1 MRHYEASRT
10 ALFARLDRPALRPL
24 PAAPFVYGEWTRATV
39 SIFCGLPRYVA
50 LSPLIA
56 FFLASRQ
63 FSAT

>member
-1 MRHYEASRT
+1 MRRYGASRQD
-10 ALFARLDRPALRPL
+10 LFARLDRPALRPL
-24 PAAPFVYGEWTRATV
+24 PATPFVYGEWKIATV
-39 SIFCGLPRYVA
+39 GIFCGLPRYVA